1 MSASAYNSRYT
12 GPYRGAAARA
22 TLVCMGY
29 PRRLYVPPDTPG
41 TYHCV
46 ARCVRRAFLCGHD
59 PVTGRSFEHRKQ
71 WVEDRILMLAHVFAV
86 AVHAY
91 AVMSNHF
98 HVVLE
103 TDPATARAWSDEE
116 TARRWLALSGSTAV
130 SESTLESRLAALLAQ
145 PERLGVLRQ
154 RLGNLSWF
162 MRYLNEPI
170 ARRANREDGCTGRFW
185 EGRFACQ
192 ALLDDSALLA
202 CMVYVDLNP
211 VRAGRVA
218 TPEAGLHTSVRRR
231 AHRPQPPH
239 RQLPPLAASIHSQAL
254 ALSTAQYLALV
265 DWTGRSLHPANK
277 GAIPPAAP
285 PILARL
291 AMRPRQ
297 WLIQV
302 PATESHY
309 WRAIGCTEALLARAH
324 SAGLRWLR
332 GIGMARALERAGRA
346 T

>member
-1 MSASAYNSRYT
+1 
-12 GPYRGAAARA
+12 
-22 TLVCMGY
+22 MGY
-29 PRRLYVPPDTPG
+29 PRRLYVPPGTPG

-46 ARCVRRAFLCGHD
+46 SRCVRRAFLCGKD
-59 PVTGRSFEHRKQ
+59 PVTGRSFDHRKQ
-71 WVEDRILMLAHVFAV
+71 WVEDRIVTLAQSFAV

-103 TDPATARAWSDEE
+103 TDPAAAWKWSDEE
-116 TARRWLALSGSTAV
+116 TARRWLALSRSAEV
-130 SESTLESRLAALLAQ
+130 IASPPESRVAALLAQ
-145 PERLGVLRQ
+145 PERLALLRE
-154 RLGNLSWF
+154 RLGDLSWF

-170 ARRANREDGCTGRFW
+170 ARRANREDACTGRFW

-192 ALLDDSALLA
+192 ALLDDPAVLG

-211 VRAGRVA
+211 VRAGLAA

-231 AHRPQPPH
+231 TRAPRPHHPH
-239 RQLPPLAASIHSQAL
+239 LQPLASSIHSQL
-254 ALSTAQYLALV
+254 LSVSTEQYLALV
-265 DWTGRSLHPANK
+265 DWTGRALHPAKK
-277 GAIPPAAP
+277 GAVPTDAP
-285 PILARL
+285 PILERL
-291 AMRPRQ
+291 SLRPRQ
-297 WLIQV
+297 WLIQA

-309 WRAIGCTEALLARAH
+309 WRAIGRTDALLARAH

-332 GIGMARALERAGRA
+332 GIGMARALARIGSA

>member
-1 MSASAYNSRYT
+1 
-12 GPYRGAAARA
+12 
-22 TLVCMGY
+22 MGY

-46 ARCVRRAFLCGHD
+46 SRCVRRAFLCGKD
-59 PVTGRSFEHRKQ
+59 PLTGCSFEHRKQ
-71 WVEDRILMLAHVFAV
+71 WVEDRILALAQVFAV

-103 TDPATARAWSDEE
+103 TDPAAAWAWSDEE
-116 TARRWLALSGSTAV
+116 TARRWLALSRSAETTDAA
-130 SESTLESRLAALLAQ
+130 LQSRLAALLAQ
-145 PERLGVLRQ
+145 PERLALLRE

-185 EGRFACQ
+185 EGRFVCQ
-192 ALLDDSALLA
+192 ALLDDPAVLG

-211 VRAGRVA
+211 VRAGLVA

-231 AHRPQPPH
+231 AQAPPPH
-239 RQLPPLAASIHSQAL
+239 HQPLRPLASSIRSQL
-254 ALSTAQYLALV
+254 LSLTTGQYLALV
-265 DWTGRSLHPANK
+265 DWTGRTLHPANK
-277 GAIPPAAP
+277 GSVPTDAP

-297 WLIQV
+297 WLVQV

-309 WRAIGCTEALLARAH
+309 WRAIGRTEALLARAH
-324 SAGLRWLR
+324 SAGLRWLC
-332 GIGMARALERAGRA
+332 GIGMARALARTGSA